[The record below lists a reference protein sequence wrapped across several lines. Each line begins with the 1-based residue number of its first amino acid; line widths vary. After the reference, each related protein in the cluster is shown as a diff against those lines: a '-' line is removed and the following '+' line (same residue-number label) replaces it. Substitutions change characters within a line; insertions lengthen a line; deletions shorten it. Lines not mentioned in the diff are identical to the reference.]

1 MLAVIT
7 TSVKFHV
14 KYLSAKFF
22 GPYELFITNY
32 SMLPPLGGGGG
43 ALVCEFA
50 FRSSEVRRLL
60 LDLDTYGAPTHWVCV
75 LFFKRTSDVLP
86 SHLSVIF
93 QWLVHLCSFR
103 AAGDRP
109 ISPLFRR
116 VHCPYLIVNVFERL
130 VSVRLDRFVEFS
142 GVLPTTQFAYQKGLG
157 TGDAPLCVSL
167 TLQCALESGQ
177 EARIVQI
184 NFSAAFHSVIDHRKF
199 YMLSQPTTFIKEI
212 SN

>member
-1 MLAVIT
+1 
-7 TSVKFHV
+7 
-14 KYLSAKFF
+14 
-22 GPYELFITNY
+22 
-32 SMLPPLGGGGG
+32 MLPPLGGGGG

-60 LDLDTYGAPTHWVCV
+60 LDLDTYGAPTHWVCM

-116 VHCPYLIVNVFERL
+116 VHCPCLIVYVFERL

-142 GVLPTTQFAYQKGLG
+142 GVLPTTQFAYQKDVG
-157 TGDAPLCVSL
+157 TGDAPLCVSR
-167 TLQCALESGQ
+167 TLQSALESGQ
-177 EARIVQI
+177 CKHCLRAVFWTCYCSSCAPRSIFTFWRLLVCIV
-184 NFSAAFHSVIDHRKF
+184 VLL
-199 YMLSQPTTFIKEI
+199 MTPL
-212 SN
+212 